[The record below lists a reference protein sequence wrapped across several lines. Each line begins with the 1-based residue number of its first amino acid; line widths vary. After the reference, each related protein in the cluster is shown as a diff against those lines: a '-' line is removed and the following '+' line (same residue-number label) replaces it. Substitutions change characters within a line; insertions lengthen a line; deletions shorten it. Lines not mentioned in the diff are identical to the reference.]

1 MNDDYH
7 SKVTADHLQRNAYL
21 YIRQSTIRQV
31 FENTESTKRQY
42 ALRQRAAVLGWP
54 LERIIV
60 IDDDQGQSGVSA
72 ENRKGFQ
79 QLVAEVGMGHA
90 GIVLGLEVSRL
101 ARNNSDWHRL
111 LEICALTGTLI
122 LDEDGVYDPTHFN
135 DRLLLGLKGT
145 MSEAELHVIKARL
158 QGGIRSKARR
168 GELRTPLP
176 VGFVYDSDGHVVL
189 DPDQQV
195 QQALHTFFQVYHRT
209 GSATAA
215 VKHFRRQRL
224 LFPSRQR
231 CGLTKGQLH
240 WGPLVHSQAL
250 GILHKPR
257 YAGVFTFGRSRVYK
271 TTDGR
276 VNQKILPQDQWHT
289 LLLNTHPGYITWEQY
304 QQNQQQLRE
313 CAQAHGQD
321 RKKSP
326 PGEGPALLQGLT
338 VCGICGQRMTVRYH
352 SRRWGLRPSYLCQ
365 RQGIEHAKQICQSIQ
380 GACIDEAIGELLIE
394 MVEPMTL
401 EAAFAVQE
409 ELQSRLEEADRLR
422 KQQVDRARYEA
433 DLARG
438 RYMQV
443 DPRNRLVADSLEANW
458 NEKLLALAESQE
470 QYERQRQ
477 EDRVTLDE
485 KSKAQIL
492 SLVSDFPRL
501 WRDPKTPDRERKRMV
516 RLMIEDVTLT
526 QTEQITAQVRF
537 RGGATHALTLPL
549 PLGWGKARKTSPEVL
564 ATIDRLL
571 DEYTE
576 GQIATELNRR
586 GLRTG
591 GGVPFTTLLV
601 GNIRRIYRI
610 KTRYD
615 RLREAGMLTLSEAA
629 RKLGVATDTVKIWR
643 RKGLVRAHPYNENQ
657 HLYEP
662 VGEDAPVKCQGSE
675 LSKRRRFPGIASTVN
690 DEVQH
695 AT

>member
-1 MNDDYH
+1 MNDDH
-7 SKVTADHLQRNAYL
+7 HLKVTADHLKRDAYL

-31 FENTESTKRQY
+31 IEHTESAKRQY
-42 ALRQRAAVLGWP
+42 ALRQRAVALGWP

-79 QLVAEVGMGHA
+79 QLVAKVGMGHA

-111 LEICALTGTLI
+111 LEICGLSQTLI
-122 LDEDGVYDPTHFN
+122 LDEDGLYDPTQFN

-145 MSEAELHVIKARL
+145 LSEAELHVIKARL

-176 VGFVYDSDGHVVL
+176 VGFIYDSEGHVVL

-195 QQALHTFFQVYHRT
+195 QQALRTFFQAYHQT
-209 GSATAA
+209 SSATAT
-215 VKHFRRQRL
+215 VKHFRKRGL
-224 LFPSRQR
+224 LFPSRPR
-231 CGLTKGQLH
+231 CGLDKGQLH

-257 YAGVFTFGRSRVYK
+257 YAGAFTFGRSRVYK
-271 TTDGR
+271 TPDGR
-276 VNQKILPQDQWHT
+276 VNQKMLPQDQWHT
-289 LLLNTHPGYITWEQY
+289 LLPDTHPGYITWEQY

-321 RKKSP
+321 RRKSP
-326 PGEGPALLQGLT
+326 PGEGPALLQGLV
-338 VCGICGQRMTVRYH
+338 VCGICGQRMTVRYNARKR
-352 SRRWGLRPSYLCQ
+352 SLRPRYVCQ
-365 RQGIEHAKQICQSIQ
+365 RQGIEHAKQICQSVP
-380 GACIDEAIGELLIE
+380 GMGIDEDVGELLVH

-422 KQQVDRARYEA
+422 KQQVERARYEA
-433 DLARG
+433 DLARH

-443 DPRNRLVADSLEANW
+443 DPRNRLVADSLEADW
-458 NEKLLALAESQE
+458 NDRLRALAETQE

-485 KSKAQIL
+485 KSRAQIL
-492 SLVSDFPRL
+492 SLVTDFPRL

-516 RLMIEDVTLT
+516 RLMIEDVTLI
-526 QTEQITAQVRF
+526 QAEQITAHVRF
-537 RGGATHALTLPL
+537 KGGAARTLTLSL
-549 PLGWGKARKTSPEVL
+549 PLSWGKARKTSPEVL
-564 ATIDRLL
+564 AAIDRLL

-601 GNIRRIYRI
+601 GNIRRIYRL

-615 RLREAGMLTLSEAA
+615 RLREVGMLTVSEVA
-629 RKLGVATDTVKIWR
+629 RKLGVAADTVKIWR
-643 RKGLVRAHPYNENQ
+643 RKGLVRAYPYNENQ

-662 VGEDAPVKCQGSE
+662 IGEDAPVKCQGSE
-675 LSKRRRFPGIASTVN
+675 LSKRRRFPEVTSTVN

>member
-1 MNDDYH
+1 MNDDHH
-7 SKVTADHLQRNAYL
+7 SKVTADHLKRNAYL
-21 YIRQSTIRQV
+21 YVRQSTIRQV

-42 ALRQRAAVLGWP
+42 ALRQRAVVLGWP

-195 QQALHTFFQVYHRT
+195 QQALHTFFQAYHRT

-215 VKHFRRQRL
+215 VKYFRRQGL
-224 LFPSRQR
+224 SFPSRPR
-231 CGLTKGQLH
+231 CGLNKGQLH

-271 TTDGR
+271 TADGR

-304 QQNQQQLRE
+304 QQNQQHLRE

-321 RKKSP
+321 RRKSP
-326 PGEGPALLQGLT
+326 PGEGPALLQGLV
-338 VCGICGQRMTVRYH
+338 VCGICGQRMTVRYNARKR
-352 SRRWGLRPSYLCQ
+352 SVKPRYLCQ
-365 RQGIEHAKQICQSIQ
+365 RHGIEHAKKDCQSIQ
-380 GACIDEAIGELLIE
+380 GAVIDEAIGELLVQ

-422 KQQVDRARYEA
+422 KQQVERAHYEA
-433 DLARG
+433 DLARH

-458 NEKLLALAESQE
+458 NDKLRALAETQE

-477 EDRVTLDE
+477 EDRVMLDE
-485 KSKAQIL
+485 KTKAQIL
-492 SLVSDFPRL
+492 SLVTDFPRL

-526 QTEQITAQVRF
+526 QAEQITAHVRC
-537 RGGATHALTLPL
+537 RGGATHTLTLPL
-549 PLGWGKARKTSPEVL
+549 PLGWGKARKTSAEVL
-564 ATIDRLL
+564 AAIDRLL
-571 DEYTE
+571 DDHTE
-576 GQIATELNRR
+576 GQIASELNRR

-591 GGVPFTTLLV
+591 GGVAFTTLLV
-601 GNIRRIYRI
+601 GNIRRIYRL
-610 KTRYD
+610 KSRYD
-615 RLREAGMLTLSEAA
+615 RLREAGMLTVSEVAKELS
-629 RKLGVATDTVKIWR
+629 VSTDTVKIWR
-643 RKGLVRAHPYNENQ
+643 RKGLLRAYPYNENQ
-657 HLYEP
+657 HLYEL
-662 VGEDAPVKCQGSE
+662 VGEDTPVKCQGSE
-675 LSKRRRFPGIASTVN
+675 LSKRRRFPEIVSTVN